1 MREVS
6 VGTNHTAGTKQT
18 VFTVPPKHYAKW
30 NLLYLMNNGANNKYA
45 SVFWYDSSTSTEI
58 EILNQVTV
66 TTKQYVKLDGGA
78 YVVLEEG
85 DEIRIETEAA
95 STITSINTFELITSR
110 NSAIT

>member
-6 VGTNHTAGTKQT
+6 VGTNHTAGSKQT

-30 NLLYLMNNGANNKYA
+30 NLLYVMNNGANNKTV
-45 SVFWYDSSTSTEI
+45 SVWWYDASEAAEI
-58 EILNQVTV
+58 EVMNTVTV
-66 TTKQYVKLDGGA
+66 TTKQYLKMDGGA

-85 DEIRIETEAA
+85 DQIRIQAEAG
-95 STITSINTFELITSR
+95 STLASINTFELITSR

>member
-6 VGTNHTAGTKQT
+6 VGTNHTAGSKQT

-30 NLLYLMNNGANNKYA
+30 NLLYVMNNGVNNKYI
-45 SVFWYDSSTSTEI
+45 SVWWYDASSNTEF
-58 EILNQVTV
+58 EVMNQVTV
-66 TTKQYVKLDGGA
+66 TTKQYIKMDGGA

-85 DEIRIETEAA
+85 DQIRIQSESG
-95 STITSINTFELITSR
+95 STMTSINTFELTTSR

>member
-6 VGTNHTAGTKQT
+6 VGTNHSAGVKQT

-30 NLLYLMNNGANNKYA
+30 NLLYVINNGGTNKTV
-45 SVFWYDSSTSTEI
+45 SVWWYDSSTNTEI
-58 EILNQVTV
+58 EVLNTVTV
-66 TTKQYVKLDGGA
+66 TNKQYLKMDGGA

-85 DEIRIETEAA
+85 DQVRIQSEAG
-95 STITSINTFELITSR
+95 STISSINTFELITSR

>member
-45 SVFWYDSSTSTEI
+45 SVFWYDSSAAQEI
-58 EILNQVTV
+58 EILNQLTISPKV
-66 TTKQYVKLDGGA
+66 YVKLDGGA

>member
-6 VGTNHTAGTKQT
+6 VGTNHSAGVKQT

-30 NLLYLMNNGANNKYA
+30 TLLYAMNNGATNKHI
-45 SVFWYDSSTSTEI
+45 SVWWYDQSTNTEI
-58 EILNQVTV
+58 EVLNQVTISN
-66 TTKQYVKLDGGA
+66 KQYVKLDGGA

-85 DEIRIETEAA
+85 DEIRIQSEAG
-95 STITSINTFELITSR
+95 STLSTINTFEVITSR